1 MDDSFSIEGV
11 RYSLRKSGNRYAYAE
26 CARTE
31 DNRLAKI
38 KVSQEGVARHP
49 ELDVEFH
56 FN

>member
-38 KVSQEGVARHP
+38 KVSQEENLPVKGG
-49 ELDVEFH
+49 
-56 FN
+56 